1 MKKRHI
7 QKLLVLS
14 LALWALFNIPLVL
27 LVQSTASFLGFPM
40 FYVYLFSI
48 WLGSIIVSFI
58 IINKNNEQ
66 FRILNYCFDLSG
78 FSFSDCPVGRTQR
91 KFKMDKQSVCVF
103 VISCGILHGLDLLR
117 KYRCCCR
124 VRIELPSDI
133 PRTGYCFSGMD
144 CYS

>member
-14 LALWALFNIPLVL
+14 LALWTLFNIPLVL

-58 IINKNNEQ
+58 IINKNNE
-66 FRILNYCFDLSG
+66 
-78 FSFSDCPVGRTQR
+78 
-91 KFKMDKQSVCVF
+91 
-103 VISCGILHGLDLLR
+103 
-117 KYRCCCR
+117 
-124 VRIELPSDI
+124 
-133 PRTGYCFSGMD
+133 
-144 CYS
+144 